1 MPDIHGVVLAF
12 RLKLQYH
19 GLIVSWIGLLMITN
33 FPATRLRRPRM
44 TPFAQNLLQENWLT
58 PHDFI
63 YPVFILPGT
72 GKREPIEA
80 MPGIERL
87 SLDQLVA
94 DAQTWH
100 GLGIQ
105 ALNLYPV
112 VEPHLKSTDCREA
125 YNPDALLQH
134 SVRVLKEA
142 IPTLGLITDVAL
154 DPFTPHGHDG
164 VVDAQGMILNDE
176 TLEILSKQALS
187 HAAAGADV
195 VAPSD
200 MMDGRIGHIRQA
212 LESAGFKNTLLLSYT
227 AKYASQFYG
236 PFRHAVGS
244 SQGLG
249 KKDKRSYQMNPA
261 NLQEALLE
269 AEQDIAEGADML
281 MVKPAT
287 TYLDVLYALTQ
298 RFSTPVFAFQVSG
311 EYTMQQLAIQAG
323 WLNSGVI
330 LESLLCIK
338 RAGARAIHTYFAVEA
353 AKMLNA

>member
-1 MPDIHGVVLAF
+1 VKI
-12 RLKLQYH
+12 QYY
-19 GLIVSWIGLLMITN
+19 GLVISWIDHIMITK
-33 FPATRLRRPRM
+33 FPYTRLRRPRM
-44 TPFAQNLLQENWLT
+44 TAFSQRLLQENWLT
-58 PHDFI
+58 PQDFV

-72 GKREPIEA
+72 GKREPIQA

-87 SLDQLVA
+87 SLDQLII
-94 DAQTWH
+94 DAKIWH

-112 VEPHLKSTDCREA
+112 VEPHLKSSDCRES
-125 YNPDALLQH
+125 YNSEALLQS
-134 SVRVLKEA
+134 SVRALKEV

-164 VVDAQGMILNDE
+164 VINAQGAILNDE

-187 HAAAGADV
+187 HAEAGADI

-200 MMDGRIGHIRQA
+200 MMDGRIGHIRET
-212 LESAGFKNTLLLSYT
+212 LESSGFKNTLILSYT
-227 AKYASQFYG
+227 AKYASQFYE

-244 SQGLG
+244 SHGLG
-249 KKDKRSYQMNPA
+249 GKNKSSYQMNPG

-269 AEQDIAEGADML
+269 AEQDIAEGADMI
-281 MVKPAT
+281 MVKPAMG
-287 TYLDVLYALTQ
+287 YLDVLYALTQ

-311 EYTMQQLAIQAG
+311 EYTMQQLAIEAG
-323 WLNSGVI
+323 WLSTDII

-338 RAGARAIHTYFAVEA
+338 RAGARAIHTYFAIEA
-353 AKMLNA
+353 AKMLSSET

>member
-1 MPDIHGVVLAF
+1 MAAF
-12 RLKLQYH
+12 SQH
-19 GLIVSWIGLLMITN
+19 
-33 FPATRLRRPRM
+33 
-44 TPFAQNLLQENWLT
+44 LLQENHLT

-63 YPVFILPGT
+63 YPVFILSGT
-72 GKREPIEA
+72 GRREPIQA

-87 SLDQLVA
+87 SLDQLVL
-94 DAQTWH
+94 DAKVWH

-112 VEPHLKSTDCREA
+112 IEPHLKSIDCREA
-125 YNPDALLQH
+125 YNPEALLQM

-142 IPTLGLITDVAL
+142 IPTLGLVTDVAL
-154 DPFTPHGHDG
+154 DPFTSHGHDG
-164 VVDAQGMILNDE
+164 IVDAQGSILNDE

-187 HAAAGADV
+187 HAEAGADV

-200 MMDGRIGHIRQA
+200 MMDGRIGHIRET

-227 AKYASQFYG
+227 VKYASQFYG

-244 SQGLG
+244 SQSLG
-249 KKDKRSYQMNPA
+249 KKDKSSYQMNPG

-269 AEQDIAEGADML
+269 AEQDIAEGADIL
-281 MVKPAT
+281 MVKPAMG
-287 TYLDVLYALTQ
+287 YLDVLYALTQ

-323 WLNSGVI
+323 WLNSGII

-338 RAGARAIHTYFAVEA
+338 RAGARAIHTYFSIEA